1 MNGKSDR
8 NSISEI
14 ARSSLKFGTS
24 GLRGLVVELNG
35 VPAFAYTRAFAEM
48 LKEDGSAA
56 AARNVVLVG
65 RDLRESSPVIAQL
78 CCAAL
83 QESGLVPLDCGALP
97 TPALAYH
104 GMRFGI
110 PAIMV
115 TGSHIPEDRNGL
127 KFYRAQGEIDK
138 KDEAGILAWHAK
150 LAIEAVPEAARA
162 VRAGTP
168 DLDLIAAYRARYRDF
183 FGTGALAGLTVGVYQ
198 HSSVA
203 RDVIV
208 EMLEALGARAVP
220 LGRATS
226 FIPVDTEAL
235 REEDEALAR
244 HWAGEQSLDA
254 IVSTDGDADRPLI
267 SDANG
272 AFLRGDLVGA
282 ITAKSQGAD
291 AIVTPVTSNSALE
304 ASGTFRTVLRTKV
317 GSPYVIEGMVEA
329 LSAGAQAV
337 VGFEANGG
345 VLLGSDIVRDGGR
358 LAALPTRDAMLPILC
373 ALREIVAQGKPLA
386 DIGAAFA
393 FKAAASNRL
402 KDVATDKS
410 AAFVSRL
417 QLDEAFRS
425 DLMAPLGG
433 VAGINSRDGLRIMA
447 KNGEVVHFRPSG
459 NAPELRV
466 YVEAETEE
474 RADELLEWGL
484 AQAEKHL
491 SSGSEEVQKV
501 FPRGRFQ

>member
-1 MNGKSDR
+1 MGK
-8 NSISEI
+8 NP
-14 ARSSLKFGTS
+14 ATAPSSLKFGTS

-35 VPAFAYTRAFAEM
+35 APAFAYTRAFAEM

-56 AARNVVLVG
+56 ASRNVVLVG
-65 RDLRESSPVIAQL
+65 RDLRESSPSIAQL

-83 QESGLVPLDCGALP
+83 QETGLVPLDCEALP

-138 KDEAGILAWHAK
+138 KDEAAILAWHAR
-150 LAIEAVPEAARA
+150 LGIAAVPETAR
-162 VRAGTP
+162 VIRPGKP
-168 DLDLIAAYRARYRDF
+168 DLDMIAAYKTRYRDF
-183 FGTGALAGLTVGVYQ
+183 FGARALEGLTVGVYQ

-203 RDVIV
+203 RDTIV
-208 EMLEALGARAVP
+208 EMLETLGARAVP

-235 REEDEALAR
+235 REEDEVLAR
-244 HWAGEQSLDA
+244 QWAGEQRLDA

-267 SDANG
+267 SDATG

-282 ITAKSQGAD
+282 ITAKFLGAD

-304 ASGTFRTVLRTKV
+304 TSRAFRTVLRTRV
-317 GSPYVIEGMVEA
+317 GSPYVIEGMAEA
-329 LSAGAQAV
+329 SASGAKAV

-345 VLLGSDIVRDGGR
+345 VLLGSDIVREGRR

-373 ALREIVAQGKPLA
+373 ALGEIVAQGKPLA
-386 DIGAAFA
+386 EIGAAFA
-393 FKAAASNRL
+393 FKSAASNRL
-402 KDVATDKS
+402 KDVPTDKS

-417 QLDEAFRS
+417 QQDVTFLSE
-425 DLMAPLGG
+425 LMAPLEG
-433 VAGINSRDGLRIMA
+433 VAGVNSRDGLRIMA

-466 YVEAETEE
+466 YVEAVTED
-474 RADELLEWGL
+474 RAESLLEWGL
-484 AQAEKHL
+484 AVAQQHV
-491 SSGSEEVQKV
+491 G
-501 FPRGRFQ
+501 

>member
-1 MNGKSDR
+1 MDLNP
-8 NSISEI
+8 ETTP
-14 ARSSLKFGTS
+14 SSLKFGTS

-35 VPAFAYTRAFAEM
+35 APAFAYTRAFAEM

-56 AARNVVLVG
+56 ASRNIVLVG
-65 RDLRESSPVIAQL
+65 RDLRESSPGIAQL

-83 QESGLVPLDCGALP
+83 QESGLIPLDCGALP

-127 KFYRAQGEIDK
+127 KFYRAHGEIDK
-138 KDEAGILAWHAK
+138 KDEGSILAWHAR
-150 LAIEAVPEAARA
+150 LGSAAVPETAHAF
-162 VRAGTP
+162 RAGTP
-168 DLDLIAAYRARYRDF
+168 DLDLIAAYKARYQEF
-183 FGTGALAGLTVGVYQ
+183 FGAGALSGLTVGVYQ

-208 EMLEALGARAVP
+208 EMLEALGAQAVP

-235 REEDEALAR
+235 REEDEVLAR
-244 HWAGEQSLDA
+244 QWAGEQTLDA

-267 SDANG
+267 SDGNG

-282 ITAKSQGAD
+282 ITAKALGAD

-304 ASGTFRTVLRTKV
+304 ASGAFETVLRTRV
-317 GSPYVIEGMVEA
+317 GSPYVIEGMAEA
-329 LSAGAQAV
+329 SESGARAV

-345 VLLGSDIVRDGGR
+345 VLLGSDILREGRR

-373 ALREIVAQGKPLA
+373 ALGEIVARGKPLA
-386 DIGAAFA
+386 EIGAAFA

-417 QLDEAFRS
+417 QQDESFLS
-425 DLMAPLGG
+425 ELMAPLEG
-433 VAGINSRDGLRIMA
+433 VAGVNSRDGLRIMA
-447 KNGEVVHFRPSG
+447 NNGEVVHFRPSG

-466 YVEAETEE
+466 YVEAGTEE
-474 RADELLEWGL
+474 RAAELLEWGL
-484 AQAEKHL
+484 AVAQQQV
-491 SSGSEEVQKV
+491 S
-501 FPRGRFQ
+501 

>member
-1 MNGKSDR
+1 MDL
-8 NSISEI
+8 NSE
-14 ARSSLKFGTS
+14 ALPSSLKFGTS
-24 GLRGLVVELNG
+24 GLRGLVVELDG
-35 VPAFAYTRAFAEM
+35 APAFAYTRAFAEM

-56 AARNVVLVG
+56 AAKNLVLVG
-65 RDLRESSPVIAQL
+65 RDLRESSPSIAQL

-83 QESGLVPLDCGALP
+83 HESGLGAVDCGALP

-138 KDEAGILAWHAK
+138 QDEAAILAWHAR
-150 LAIEAVPEAARA
+150 LGITAVPETARGI
-162 VRAGTP
+162 RPGKP
-168 DLDLIAAYRARYRDF
+168 DLDVIAAYKARYRDF
-183 FGTGALAGLTVGVYQ
+183 FGARALEGLTVGVYQ

-203 RDVIV
+203 RDIIV
-208 EMLEALGARAVP
+208 EMLETLGARAVP

-235 REEDEALAR
+235 REEDEVLAR
-244 HWAGEQSLDA
+244 QWAGEQSLDA

-267 SDANG
+267 SDATG

-282 ITAKSQGAD
+282 ITAKSLGAD

-304 ASGTFRTVLRTKV
+304 ASRAFQTVLRTRV
-317 GSPYVIEGMVEA
+317 GSPYVIEGMAEA
-329 LSAGAQAV
+329 SASGAKAV

-345 VLLGSDIVRDGGR
+345 VLLGSDIGREDRR

-373 ALREIVAQGKPLA
+373 ALGAAKAQGRTLA
-386 DIGAAFA
+386 EVGAAFA

-402 KDVATDKS
+402 KNVPSERS
-410 AAFVSRL
+410 AAFLRRL
-417 QLDEAFRS
+417 QQDEAFHE
-425 DLMAPLGG
+425 DLMGPLGG
-433 VAGINSRDGLRIMA
+433 VAALDGQDGVRLMA
-447 KNGEVVHFRPSG
+447 RNGEVVHFRASG

-466 YVEAETEE
+466 YVEAQTHE
-474 RADELLEWGL
+474 RVESLLEWGL
-484 AQAEKHL
+484 AQAERQV
-491 SSGSEEVQKV
+491 G
-501 FPRGRFQ
+501 

>member
-1 MNGKSDR
+1 MDKLP
-8 NSISEI
+8 ET
-14 ARSSLKFGTS
+14 APASLKFGTS

-56 AARNVVLVG
+56 ASQNVVLVG
-65 RDLRESSPVIAQL
+65 RDLRDSSPSIAQL

-104 GMRFGI
+104 GLRFSI

-138 KDEAGILAWHAK
+138 KDEARILAWHAR
-150 LAIEAVPEAARA
+150 LNIVSVPESARTVQA
-162 VRAGTP
+162 TRP
-168 DLDLIAAYRARYRDF
+168 DTDLIAAYKARYQAF
-183 FGTGALAGLTVGVYQ
+183 FGAGALSGLTVGVYQ

-208 EMLEALGARAVP
+208 QMLEGLGARAVP

-235 REEDEALAR
+235 REEDEILAR
-244 HWAGEQSLDA
+244 RWASEQNFDA

-267 SDANG
+267 ADATG

-282 ITAKSQGAD
+282 ITAQSLGAD
-291 AIVTPVTSNSALE
+291 VIVTPVTSNSALE
-304 ASGTFRTVLRTKV
+304 ASGAFMKVVRTRV
-317 GSPYVIEGMVEA
+317 GSPYVIEGMAEA
-329 LSAGAQAV
+329 ARSGAQAV

-345 VLLGSDIVRDGGR
+345 VLLASSIVRDDR
-358 LAALPTRDAMLPILC
+358 TLAALPTRDAMLPILC
-373 ALREIVAQGKPLA
+373 ALREVKVSGKPLTQV
-386 DIGAAFA
+386 GAAFA

-402 KDVATDKS
+402 KNVAS
-410 AAFVSRL
+410 ERSVAFVSKL
-417 QLDEAFRS
+417 QTDGAALSEV
-425 DLMAPLGG
+425 MAPLGG
-433 VAGINSRDGLRIMA
+433 VAGIDSQDGLRISA
-447 KNGEVVHFRPSG
+447 NNGEVVHFRPSG

-466 YVEAETEE
+466 YVEAATQQ
-474 RADELLEWGL
+474 RAEELLDWGL
-484 AQAEKHL
+484 TFAKWQIA
-491 SSGSEEVQKV
+491 
-501 FPRGRFQ
+501 

>member
-1 MNGKSDR
+1 MAS
-8 NSISEI
+8 
-14 ARSSLKFGTS
+14 SSLKFGTS

-56 AARNVVLVG
+56 ASGNRVLVG
-65 RDLRESSPVIAQL
+65 RDLRESSPGIARL

-83 QESGLVPLDCGALP
+83 KDAGLTPLDCGALP

-127 KFYRAQGEIDK
+127 KFYRAEGEIDK
-138 KDEAGILAWHAK
+138 KDEAAILDWHRS
-150 LAIEAVPEAARA
+150 LNIISVPESARTFQA
-162 VRAGTP
+162 KTSEI
-168 DLDLIAAYRARYRDF
+168 DLIAAYQERYRDF
-183 FGTGALAGLTVGVYQ
+183 FGAGALSGLTVGVYQ

-208 EMLEALGARAVP
+208 QMLGSLGAQAVP
-220 LGRATS
+220 LGRATN

-235 REEDEALAR
+235 REEDEVLAR
-244 HWAGEQSLDA
+244 QWAGEQRLDA

-267 SDANG
+267 SDATG
-272 AFLRGDLVGA
+272 SFLRGDLVGA
-282 ITAKSQGAD
+282 ITAKYLGSD
-291 AIVTPVTSNSALE
+291 VIVTPVTSNSALE
-304 ASGTFRTVLRTKV
+304 ASGAFRQVIRTRV
-317 GSPYVIEGMVEA
+317 GSPYVIAGMTEA
-329 LSAGAQAV
+329 TSAGARAV

-345 VLLGSDIVRDGGR
+345 VLLGSDIIREGRR

-373 ALREIVAQGKPLA
+373 VLGAAKAERGSVAEM
-386 DIGAAFA
+386 GAAFS

-402 KDVATDKS
+402 KNVPSERS
-410 AAFVSRL
+410 AGFLKRL
-417 QLDEAFRS
+417 EQDEAFRE
-425 DLMAPLGG
+425 DLMKPLGG
-433 VAGINSRDGLRIMA
+433 VAAIDGQDGVRLSA
-447 KNGEVVHFRPSG
+447 KNGEVVHFRASG

-466 YVEAETEE
+466 YVEARTHE
-474 RADELLEWGL
+474 RADTLLEWGL
-484 AQAEKHL
+484 AQA
-491 SSGSEEVQKV
+491 
-501 FPRGRFQ
+501 GRQVS

>member
-1 MNGKSDR
+1 MNQTPK
-8 NSISEI
+8 N
-14 ARSSLKFGTS
+14 APSSLKFGTS

-48 LKEDGSAA
+48 LKEDGAA
-56 AARNVVLVG
+56 AAANNVVLVG

-138 KDEAGILAWHAK
+138 KDEAGILAWHAN

-235 REEDEALAR
+235 REEDEVLAR
-244 HWAGEQSLDA
+244 GWAGEQSLDA

-267 SDANG
+267 SDASG
-272 AFLRGDLVGA
+272 SFLRGDLVGA
-282 ITAKSQGAD
+282 ITAKSLSAD
-291 AIVTPVTSNSALE
+291 VIVTPVTSNSALE
-304 ASGTFRTVLRTKV
+304 ASGAFTTVTRTRV
-317 GSPYVIEGMVEA
+317 GSPYVIEGMAEA
-329 LSAGAQAV
+329 SRSGAQAV

-345 VLLGSDIVRDGGR
+345 VLLGSDIVQDGRR

-373 ALREIVAQGKPLA
+373 ALREVIIQGRPLSQV
-386 DIGAAFA
+386 GAAFS
-393 FKAAASNRL
+393 FKSAASNRL
-402 KDVATDKS
+402 QNVATEKS
-410 AAFVSRL
+410 TAFVSRL
-417 QLDEAFRS
+417 QQDEAFRS
-425 DLMAPLGG
+425 ELMTPLGG
-433 VAGINSRDGLRIMA
+433 VAEITTLDGLRMTA

-466 YVEAETEE
+466 YVEATTQE
-474 RADELLEWGL
+474 RAADLLTWGL
-484 AQAEKHL
+484 TTAQQQV
-491 SSGSEEVQKV
+491 S
-501 FPRGRFQ
+501 

>member
-1 MNGKSDR
+1 MDL
-8 NSISEI
+8 NSE
-14 ARSSLKFGTS
+14 ALPSSLKFGTS
-24 GLRGLVVELNG
+24 GLRGLVVELDG
-35 VPAFAYTRAFAEM
+35 APAFAYTRAFAEM

-56 AARNVVLVG
+56 AAKNLVLVG
-65 RDLRESSPVIAQL
+65 RDLRESSPSIAQL

-83 QESGLVPLDCGALP
+83 HESGLGAVDCGALP

-138 KDEAGILAWHAK
+138 QDEAAILAWHAR
-150 LAIEAVPEAARA
+150 LGITAVLETARGI
-162 VRAGTP
+162 RPGKP
-168 DLDLIAAYRARYRDF
+168 NLDVIAAYKARYCDF
-183 FGTGALAGLTVGVYQ
+183 FGARVLEGLTVGVYQ

-203 RDVIV
+203 RDIIV
-208 EMLEALGARAVP
+208 EMLETLGARAVP

-235 REEDEALAR
+235 REEDEVLAR
-244 HWAGEQSLDA
+244 QWAGEQTLDA

-267 SDANG
+267 FDATG

-282 ITAKSQGAD
+282 ITAKSLAAD

-304 ASGTFRTVLRTKV
+304 ASRAFQTVLRTRV
-317 GSPYVIEGMVEA
+317 GSPYVIEGLAEA
-329 LSAGAQAV
+329 SASGAKAV

-345 VLLGSDIVRDGGR
+345 VLLGSDIGREDRR
-358 LAALPTRDAMLPILC
+358 LAVLPTRDAMLPILC
-373 ALREIVAQGKPLA
+373 ALGAAKAQGRPLA
-386 DIGAAFA
+386 EVGAAFA

-402 KDVATDKS
+402 KNVPSERS
-410 AAFVSRL
+410 AAFLRRL
-417 QLDEAFRS
+417 QQDEAFRE
-425 DLMAPLGG
+425 DLMGPLGG
-433 VAGINSRDGLRIMA
+433 VAALDGQDGVRLMA
-447 KNGEVVHFRPSG
+447 RNGEIVHFRASG

-466 YVEAETEE
+466 YVEAQTHE
-474 RADELLEWGL
+474 RVESLLEWGL
-484 AQAEKHL
+484 AQAERQV
-491 SSGSEEVQKV
+491 G
-501 FPRGRFQ
+501 

>member
-1 MNGKSDR
+1 M
-8 NSISEI
+8 
-14 ARSSLKFGTS
+14 
-24 GLRGLVVELNG
+24 ELNG
-35 VPAFAYTRAFAEM
+35 APAFAYTRAFAEM

-56 AARNVVLVG
+56 AAKNLVLVG
-65 RDLRESSPVIAQL
+65 RDLRESSPSIAQL

-83 QESGLVPLDCGALP
+83 QESGLGPLDCGALP

-138 KDEAGILAWHAK
+138 KDEAAILAWHAR
-150 LAIEAVPEAARA
+150 LGITAVPETARGI
-162 VRAGTP
+162 RPGKP
-168 DLDLIAAYRARYRDF
+168 DLDVIAAYKARYRDF
-183 FGTGALAGLTVGVYQ
+183 FGARALEGLTVGVYQ

-203 RDVIV
+203 RDIIV
-208 EMLEALGARAVP
+208 EMLETLGARAVP

-235 REEDEALAR
+235 REEDEVLAR
-244 HWAGEQSLDA
+244 QWAGEQRLDA

-267 SDANG
+267 SDATG

-282 ITAKSQGAD
+282 ITAKSLGAD

-304 ASGTFRTVLRTKV
+304 ASRAFQTVLRTRV
-317 GSPYVIEGMVEA
+317 GSPYVIEGMAEA
-329 LSAGAQAV
+329 SASGAKAV

-345 VLLGSDIVRDGGR
+345 VLLGSDIGREDRR

-373 ALREIVAQGKPLA
+373 ALGAAEAQGRTLA
-386 DIGAAFA
+386 EVGAAFA

-402 KDVATDKS
+402 KNVPSERS
-410 AAFVSRL
+410 AAFLRRL
-417 QLDEAFRS
+417 QQDEAFRRS
-425 DLMAPLGG
+425 LMGPLGG
-433 VAGINSRDGLRIMA
+433 VAALDGQDGVRLMA
-447 KNGEVVHFRPSG
+447 RNGEVVHFRASG

-466 YVEAETEE
+466 YVEAQTHE
-474 RADELLEWGL
+474 RVESLLEWGL
-484 AQAEKHL
+484 AQAERQV
-491 SSGSEEVQKV
+491 G
-501 FPRGRFQ
+501 

>member
-1 MNGKSDR
+1 MN
-8 NSISEI
+8 IVTEM
-14 ARSSLKFGTS
+14 AQASLKFGTS

-56 AARNVVLVG
+56 AANNRVLVG
-65 RDLRESSPVIAQL
+65 RDLRESSPSIAQL

-83 QESGLVPLDCGALP
+83 QESGLIPLDCGALP

-138 KDEAGILAWHAK
+138 KDEASILGWHAK
-150 LAIEAVPEAARA
+150 LSIASVPESARA
-162 VRAGTP
+162 VKAATP
-168 DLDLIAAYRARYRDF
+168 NIDLIAAYKERYHAF
-183 FGTGALAGLTVGVYQ
+183 FGAEALAGLTVGVYQ

-203 RDVIV
+203 RDVMI

-235 REEDEALAR
+235 RDEDEVLAR
-244 HWAGEQSLDA
+244 RWAGEQKLDA

-267 SDANG
+267 SDARG
-272 AFLRGDLVGA
+272 SFLRGDLVGA
-282 ITAKSQGAD
+282 ITAKSLGAD

-304 ASGTFRTVLRTKV
+304 ESGAFQKVLRTRV
-317 GSPYVIEGMVEA
+317 GSPYVIEGMMMQA
-329 LSAGAQAV
+329 AQSGVRAV

-345 VLLGSDIVRDGGR
+345 VLLGSDIERDGHR

-373 ALREIVAQGKPLA
+373 ALRQIMAEGKPLA
-386 DIGAAFA
+386 EIGAAFS
-393 FKAAASNRL
+393 FKAAVSNRL
-402 KDVATDKS
+402 KNVATEKS

-417 QLDEAFRS
+417 QKDDGFRS
-425 DLMAPLGG
+425 ELMAPLGG
-433 VAGINSRDGLRIMA
+433 VAGINPSDGLRIMA
-447 KNGEVVHFRPSG
+447 KNGEVLHFRLSG

-466 YVEAETEE
+466 YVEAATQE
-474 RADELLEWGL
+474 RANDLLTWGL
-484 AQAEKHL
+484 AVAQ
-491 SSGSEEVQKV
+491 SQVG
-501 FPRGRFQ
+501 

>member
-1 MNGKSDR
+1 MNNELESW
-8 NSISEI
+8 
-14 ARSSLKFGTS
+14 RSSLKFGTS

-56 AARNVVLVG
+56 ASQNVVLVG
-65 RDLRESSPVIAQL
+65 RDLRDSSPSIAQL

-104 GMRFGI
+104 GIRFGL
-110 PAIMV
+110 PAMMV

-138 KDEAGILAWHAK
+138 KDEAAILAWHRS
-150 LAIEAVPEAARA
+150 LNIISVPESARRIQA
-162 VRAGTP
+162 EGP
-168 DLDLIAAYRARYRDF
+168 DVDLIEAYRARYQDF
-183 FGTGALAGLTVGVYQ
+183 FGAGALSGLTVGVYQ

-208 EMLEALGARAVP
+208 QVLEALGAQAVP
-220 LGRATS
+220 LGRAAS

-235 REEDEALAR
+235 REEDEILAR
-244 HWAGEQSLDA
+244 QWAGEQALDA

-267 SDANG
+267 SDATG

-282 ITAKSQGAD
+282 ITARSLGAD
-291 AIVTPVTSNSALE
+291 VIVTPVTSNSALE
-304 ASGTFRTVLRTKV
+304 ASGAFKAVARTRV
-317 GSPYVIEGMVEA
+317 GSPYVIAGMEEA
-329 LSAGAQAV
+329 ARSGAEIV

-345 VLLGSDIVRDGGR
+345 VLLGLDVMRDGR
-358 LAALPTRDAMLPILC
+358 TLAALPTRDAMLPILC
-373 ALREIVAQGKPLA
+373 ALREIVVQGRSLVEVRA
-386 DIGAAFA
+386 TFA

-402 KDVATDKS
+402 KNVASERS
-410 AAFVSRL
+410 AAFLQRL
-417 QLDEAFRS
+417 QQDRPFLD
-425 DLMAPLGG
+425 DLLSPLGG
-433 VAGINSRDGLRIMA
+433 LAALDEQDGLRLLA
-447 KNGEVVHFRPSG
+447 RNGEVVHFRASG

-466 YVEAETEE
+466 YVEAASQG
-474 RADELLEWGL
+474 RAEELLGWGL
-484 AQAEKHL
+484 AEAERQT
-491 SSGSEEVQKV
+491 V
-501 FPRGRFQ
+501 